1 MILQLVVFYADWL
14 FCGFRY
20 YIPRGRRSN
29 LFLVELISSRA
40 SACLFVSFWISDTR
54 SDQGSIYSRVFSFS
68 LMPSLILADSSLSCK
83 AQQLVPFSGPTT
95 RNLFHGSSSTRNRS
109 RVKVGSS
116 LATLTGVTLC
126 KLFLRG
132 FVNAPENLGSG
143 VITWLEP
150 YTYIITREFKTSFRI
165 WIGQY
170 RAFVSA
176 YQNHRF

>member
-1 MILQLVVFYADWL
+1 MIFQLVVFHTDWL
-14 FCGFRY
+14 FCGFRHH
-20 YIPRGRRSN
+20 IPRGRRSN
-29 LFLVELISSRA
+29 VFLVELISRRA
-40 SACLFVSFWISDTR
+40 LACLFVSFWISDTCAEQR
-54 SDQGSIYSRVFSFS
+54 STYSPVFSFS

-83 AQQLVPFSGPTT
+83 EQQLVPFSGPTT

-109 RVKVGSS
+109 RVKVGSL

-176 YQNHRF
+176 YHNHRF